1 MSKVKTPKTLN
12 ELLNQKATTQ
22 NSLSAYRQKSE
33 KFIQIQAILADNL
46 AVNMAQNIIVSNYKS
61 SIIYLETHSAAV
73 ATSFKMYQSQLL
85 TTFRKQFDPA
95 LVTIELK
102 ISPNAT
108 RTASRVKQTE
118 RELQHKGEK
127 KQIPEQAVDILKSI
141 AEQSSG
147 ELKQKLL
154 KLAEHRNKDKSE

>member
-22 NSLSAYRQKSE
+22 NSLSVYRQKSE
-33 KFIQIQAILADNL
+33 KFLQIQAILADNL
-46 AVNMAQNIIVSNYKS
+46 AVNMAQKLTVSNYKN

-85 TTFRKQFDPA
+85 SAFRKQLDPA

-102 ISPNAT
+102 ISPNST
-108 RTASRVKQTE
+108 RTASRMKQTV
-118 RELQHKGEK
+118 REQHQTGVK
-127 KQIPEQAVDILKSI
+127 KQIPDQAADIIKSI

-147 ELKQKLL
+147 ELKEKLL
-154 KLAEHRNKDKSE
+154 KLAEHRNKK

>member
-1 MSKVKTPKTLN
+1 MKAPKTLN

-33 KFIQIQAILADNL
+33 KFLQIQAILADNL
-46 AVNMAQNIIVSNYKS
+46 AANMAQNIVVSNYKN
-61 SIIYLETHSAAV
+61 SIIYLETHSAAM

-85 TTFRKQFDPA
+85 TAFRKQFDPA

-108 RTASRVKQTE
+108 RTATRMKQTQ
-118 RELQHKGEK
+118 REQEQTKVK
-127 KQIPEQAVDILKSI
+127 NKIPEQAADIITSI

-147 ELKQKLL
+147 ELKEKLL
-154 KLAEHRNKDKSE
+154 KLAEHRSKKG